1 MAKRK
6 KKNNI
11 VCIKGNY
18 YYRVRIFLYAVGKQ
32 IFQKEKKIRLFTRAK
47 EEAIR
52 RGKLIDKHID
62 NIKDGTI
69 KEYQFKELFPF
80 MNERGSSALIKKTL
94 QDIITDYFEYRK
106 IMIKPAT
113 LKRDKSA
120 LNTLMNFIGCSKAV
134 EQIAYK
140 DIEGKDGLIKHLQD
154 KGCTNV
160 GINTTLAHI
169 GVFFNWLYEKERIIP
184 EPIKIKKLKTSNRLY
199 HFFNELEINKIFNY
213 IDDSGIDSFYKRCF
227 HFYNET
233 GMRPTEAFIGEL
245 VGDWY
250 IIDAENRK
258 NGIPMQMQLNEELK
272 SILLEMQLF
281 RDTKSHCK
289 DANVRVVD
297 ISERTITDIV
307 RALGLTGKR
316 LTLYSFRHSYGI
328 KRITMLNGNIFEV
341 MKELGHTNTKTT
353 MEYLRFPLQRRLDDF
368 PSLAEY
374 VKNQTKL
381 TKNTIRATKIR
392 ATLY

>member
-1 MAKRK
+1 
-6 KKNNI
+6 
-11 VCIKGNY
+11 
-18 YYRVRIFLYAVGKQ
+18 
-32 IFQKEKKIRLFTRAK
+32 
-47 EEAIR
+47 
-52 RGKLIDKHID
+52 
-62 NIKDGTI
+62 
-69 KEYQFKELFPF
+69 
-80 MNERGSSALIKKTL
+80 
-94 QDIITDYFEYRK
+94 
-106 IMIKPAT
+106 MIKPAT

-120 LNTLMNFIGCSKAV
+120 LNTLMNFIGYSKAV

-199 HFFNELEINKIFNY
+199 HFFNELEIKKIFNY

-297 ISERTITDIV
+297 ILERTITDIV

-374 VKNQTKL
+374 VKNQPKL